1 MNNKN
6 HLQVLPVLQPKNKK
20 ATEKVLSVYWF
31 VILILVAGGVFAMV
45 YNFYQHPYD
54 VREIEAN
61 FLINHVAD
69 CIATGGIINEI
80 VFEAEF
86 TNNFM
91 EVCRLTFEPEKD
103 FEIEQYYLNVEVT
116 GDRVVNIEEGN
127 KNLIS
132 SCGFE
137 KEIEEERIAK
147 CVEREFFSLDSSGNV
162 YSTKIT
168 SIVRKTEK
176 NVR

>member
-1 MNNKN
+1 M
-6 HLQVLPVLQPKNKK
+6 NKK
-20 ATEKVLSVYWF
+20 ATDKVLSVYWF
-31 VILILVAGGVFAMV
+31 AILILVAGGVFAMV

-61 FLINHVAD
+61 LLINHVAD
-69 CIATGGIINEI
+69 CVATGGTINEI
-80 VFEAEF
+80 VFEIEF
-86 TNNFM
+86 TDNFM
-91 EVCRLTFEPEKD
+91 EICRLTFESEKD
-103 FEIEQYYLNVEVT
+103 FEIEQYYL
-116 GDRVVNIEEGN
+116 GVVIAGESVINIEEGN

-132 SCGFE
+132 SCGLE
-137 KEIEEERIAK
+137 KEIEDERIAK

-168 SIVRKTEK
+168 SIVGKTEK